1 MKILIRLPKKV
12 DKKER
17 WMDWVVA
24 RKGGSITFSI
34 IKMQLIHRLTLSNRY
49 NTGRNVRNKA
59 EDN

>member
-17 WMDWVVA
+17 WMDGVVA

-34 IKMQLIHRLTLSNRY
+34 IKMKLIHRLILNNRY
-49 NTGRNVRNKA
+49 NTGRNLRNKA
-59 EDN
+59 DNN